1 MVKPGNR
8 SSLVSLHCPCP
19 HHRAPLQE
27 DLPRLL
33 TAHLTHSALPGLP
46 CLLEETSRSSRQ
58 LSELPGSGELDVR
71 QIHCLV
77 LSEPWQRRENRRES
91 GGQNQT
97 MHEPCQHCGQARPM
111 MVTSAIHTPHS
122 SPSHQPASQPGKSG
136 CYLRCPRLWQMRI
149 PRAGF
154 QPSWQTRSQSGRA
167 LTCTSSRRSS
177 PMILKDTE
185 TTA

>member
-97 MHEPCQHCGQARPM
+97 VHEPCQHCGQARPM
-111 MVTSAIHTPHS
+111 MVTSEIHTPHS
-122 SPSHQPASQPGKSG
+122 SPSHQPASQPALQVWLLPEVPKTLANVHPQGRVPALMADQEPVWPSP
-136 CYLRCPRLWQMRI
+136 YLHFKQE
-149 PRAGF
+149 
-154 QPSWQTRSQSGRA
+154 
-167 LTCTSSRRSS
+167 
-177 PMILKDTE
+177 ILAHNSE
-185 TTA
+185 RY

>member
-1 MVKPGNR
+1 MCVRQALSDKHARCQGGVRQELHAQPIAPHFLCETNTVWQSLCPGFVVKSGKR

-27 DLPRLL
+27 DLPRLR

-46 CLLEETSRSSRQ
+46 CLLEETSWSSRQ
-58 LSELPGSGELDVR
+58 LSELPGSGEFDVR

-97 MHEPCQHCGQARPM
+97 VHEPCQHCGQVRP
-111 MVTSAIHTPHS
+111 
-122 SPSHQPASQPGKSG
+122 
-136 CYLRCPRLWQMRI
+136 
-149 PRAGF
+149 
-154 QPSWQTRSQSGRA
+154 
-167 LTCTSSRRSS
+167 
-177 PMILKDTE
+177 
-185 TTA
+185 